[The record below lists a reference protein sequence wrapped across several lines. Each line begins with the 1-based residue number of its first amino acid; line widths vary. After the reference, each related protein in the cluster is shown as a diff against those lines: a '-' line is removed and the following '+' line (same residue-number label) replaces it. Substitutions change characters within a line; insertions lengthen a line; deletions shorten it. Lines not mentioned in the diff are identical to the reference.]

1 MFKLALDAGHWL
13 GEPGKRCLR
22 SIDPQETR
30 EWILNNRICDRI
42 EEKLKAYDGIQVLR
56 IDDTTGKNDV
66 ALEARAKKANDFGAN
81 FYLSVHHNAGIKGG
95 NGGGI
100 SAYVYTKVDDNTRDW
115 QKKLYDALIKKTG
128 LKGNRANPLS
138 SDTFTVL
145 QKTRMAAVLLELGFM
160 DSTVDTPIILTDD
173 FANECVD
180 AIVEVVVA
188 KGGLKKKAVKVEKPV
203 VTAPEE
209 PKEEVKTESPKET
222 TENKT
227 TEEDAAPKVET
238 ETKPEAAEKETVTE
252 NEVAED
258 EDCDIVEQPTK
269 KSWIEVIKDI
279 LKLILEWLKII
290 DTNK

>member
-145 QKTRMAAVLLELGFM
+145 RKTRMAAVLLELGFM

-188 KGGLKKKAVKVEKPV
+188 KGGLKKKAVKVETPV
-203 VTAPEE
+203 VSKPEE
-209 PKEEVKTESPKET
+209 PKAEVKTESPKET

-227 TEEDAAPKVET
+227 TEEDAASKVET
-238 ETKPEAAEKETVTE
+238 ETKHEAAEETTTE
-252 NEVAED
+252 TAEEPSD
-258 EDCDIVEQPTK
+258 LPQK
-269 KSWIEVIKDI
+269 KSWVEVIKDI
-279 LKLILEWLKII
+279 LKLIIEWLHLINTDK
-290 DTNK
+290 